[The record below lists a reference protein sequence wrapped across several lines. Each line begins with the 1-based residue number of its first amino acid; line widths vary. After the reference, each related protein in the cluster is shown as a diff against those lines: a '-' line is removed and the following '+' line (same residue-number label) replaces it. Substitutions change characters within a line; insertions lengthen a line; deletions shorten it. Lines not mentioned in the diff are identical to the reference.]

1 MTLWGLPARRSPVRC
16 FLWNLIA
23 ILAGGARRGQSRT
36 PPLSPWCRRI
46 DGAAGRQE
54 PPSFPY
60 SIALFADRR
69 DSGCSNLTNISC
81 CFRPLGNSGASPPR
95 KLCTVSGTSTDGGWN
110 AGRGYRNGNCRQC
123 GSLDLVEALSG
134 NGLRSRTSTRRTQ
147 PHRQHR
153 LQRLQRS
160 RSRRAGR
167 ACAFTRNAGQRSTTS
182 T

>member
-1 MTLWGLPARRSPVRC
+1 M
-16 FLWNLIA
+16 
-23 ILAGGARRGQSRT
+23 LAGGARRGQSHT
-36 PPLSPWCRRI
+36 PLCPHGAVELTAPPGDRNLRVFLIPSRFSQIGAIRDAAILPTFHVAFGPLAI
-46 DGAAGRQE
+46 
-54 PPSFPY
+54 
-60 SIALFADRR
+60 
-69 DSGCSNLTNISC
+69 
-81 CFRPLGNSGASPPR
+81 SGASPPR